1 MVGNTVRS
9 PSHLRALRNEAQPP
23 FRYSVGMSTRATSYQ
38 GLLGEDRLITT
49 PDGRRI
55 YTMVR
60 GNGPDLVV
68 LEAGLG
74 ISGLY
79 WGPVHELLAAHTRVV
94 AYERAGYGES
104 DPDDHPRT
112 LARLA
117 ADLDTVI
124 GAFPHRRLVLVGHS
138 WGGPIVRVVGALR
151 LKRGQPV
158 TGLVLADQSDENSE
172 LYFSNSARRQFSA
185 QASLMEPLARLRIL
199 GPLFRKTIVGLQDPL
214 LSAAVSASCSRPAA
228 RATAAEIRHVVDGL
242 EGLRDVPATLGEL
255 PIRVISGQR
264 AGVLDR
270 KVRASIIQ
278 AHEETVAQNAGA
290 SFVPADRSAHMVPI
304 TEPGLVASEALT
316 LFTE

>member
-1 MVGNTVRS
+1 
-9 PSHLRALRNEAQPP
+9 
-23 FRYSVGMSTRATSYQ
+23 MSAKATSYQ
-38 GLLGEDRLITT
+38 GLLGKDRLLTT
-49 PDGRRI
+49 PDGRHI
-55 YTMVR
+55 HAMVR
-60 GNGPDLVV
+60 GNGADLVV

-117 ADLDTVI
+117 ADLGVVI
-124 GAFPHRRLVLVGHS
+124 DAFPHRRLVLVGHS
-138 WGGPIVRVVGALR
+138 WGGPIVRVVAALR
-151 LKRGQPV
+151 VKRGQPV
-158 TGLVLADQSDENSE
+158 TGLVLVDQSDENSK
-172 LYFSNSARRQFSA
+172 LYFSNTARRQFSA
-185 QASLMEPLARLRIL
+185 QAVLMVPLAQLRIL

-214 LSAAVSASCSRPAA
+214 LSAVVSASCSRPAA
-228 RATAAEIRHVVDGL
+228 RATAGEIRHVVDGL
-242 EGLRDVPATLGEL
+242 EGLRDTSTGLGDL
-255 PIRVISGQR
+255 PIRVISAQR

-278 AHEETVAQNAGA
+278 AHKETVAQNAGA

-304 TEPGLVASEALT
+304 SEPGLVASEVLT
-316 LFTE
+316 IFTE

>member
-1 MVGNTVRS
+1 
-9 PSHLRALRNEAQPP
+9 
-23 FRYSVGMSTRATSYQ
+23 MSTRATSYQ
-38 GLLGEDRLITT
+38 GLLGEDRLLTAQ
-49 PDGRRI
+49 DGRQI
-55 YTMVR
+55 HAMVR
-60 GNGPDLVV
+60 GNGADLVV

-104 DPDDHPRT
+104 DPDDHPPT

-124 GAFPHRRLVLVGHS
+124 DAFPHRRLVLVGHS
-138 WGGPIVRVVGALR
+138 WGGPIVRVVAALR
-151 LKRGQPV
+151 VERGQPA
-158 TGLVLADQSDENSE
+158 TGLVLVDPSDENSK
-172 LYFSNSARRQFSA
+172 LYFSNAARRQFSA
-185 QASLMEPLARLRIL
+185 QASLMVPLARLRIL
-199 GPLFRKTIVGLQDPL
+199 GPLFRKTIVGLQEPL
-214 LSAAVSASCSRPAA
+214 RSAVVSASCSRPAA
-228 RATAAEIRHVVDGL
+228 RATAAEIRHVVDAL
-242 EGLRDVPATLGEL
+242 KGLRDTSTGLGDL

-264 AGVLDR
+264 AGILDR

-278 AHEETVAQNAGA
+278 AHKETVAQNPGA

-304 TEPGLVASEALT
+304 TEPGLVASEAIT

>member
-1 MVGNTVRS
+1 MRS
-9 PSHLRALRNEAQPP
+9 GLRALRNEAQSP
-23 FRYSVGMSTRATSYQ
+23 FRYSVGMSTKATSYQ
-38 GLLGEDRLITT
+38 GLLGEDRLLTT
-49 PDGRRI
+49 PDCRRI
-55 YTMVR
+55 HAMVR
-60 GNGPDLVV
+60 GNGADLVV

-124 GAFPHRRLVLVGHS
+124 DAFPHRRLVLVGHS
-138 WGGPIVRVVGALR
+138 WGGPIVRVVAALR
-151 LKRGQPV
+151 VKRGQPV
-158 TGLVLADQSDENSE
+158 TGLVLVDQSDENSD
-172 LYFSNSARRQFSA
+172 LYFSNTARRQFSA
-185 QASLMEPLARLRIL
+185 QAALMVPLARLRIL

-214 LSAAVSASCSRPAA
+214 LSAVVSASCSRPAA
-228 RATAAEIRHVVDGL
+228 RATAGEIRHVVDGL
-242 EGLRDVPATLGEL
+242 EGLRDTSTGLGDL

-270 KVRASIIQ
+270 KVRASIIR
-278 AHEETVAQNAGA
+278 AHKETVAQNAGA

-304 TEPGLVASEALT
+304 SEPGLVASETITILT
-316 LFTE
+316 E

>member
-1 MVGNTVRS
+1 
-9 PSHLRALRNEAQPP
+9 
-23 FRYSVGMSTRATSYQ
+23 MSAKATSYQ
-38 GLLGEDRLITT
+38 GLLGKDRLLTT
-49 PDGRRI
+49 PDGRHI
-55 YTMVR
+55 HAMVR
-60 GNGPDLVV
+60 GNGADLVV

-124 GAFPHRRLVLVGHS
+124 DAFPHRRLVLVGHS
-138 WGGPIVRVVGALR
+138 WGGPIVRVVATLR
-151 LKRGQPV
+151 VKRGQPV
-158 TGLVLADQSDENSE
+158 TGLVLVDQSDENSE
-172 LYFSNSARRQFSA
+172 LYFSNTARRQFSA
-185 QASLMEPLARLRIL
+185 QAALMPPLARLRIL

-214 LSAAVSASCSRPAA
+214 LSAVVSASCSRPAA
-228 RATAAEIRHVVDGL
+228 RATTAEIRHVLDGL
-242 EGLRDVPATLGEL
+242 EELRDAPAALGEL

-278 AHEETVAQNAGA
+278 AHKETVAQNAGA
-290 SFVPADRSAHMVPI
+290 SFIPADRSAHMVPI
-304 TEPGLVASEALT
+304 SEPGLVASEVLT
-316 LFTE
+316 IFTE